1 MCRNP
6 ACKNYGIH
14 YQGPAP
20 VDREIVSDERYHF
33 NANTGQ
39 FSCDYCAMAST
50 SLNTTRTGRNP
61 KIDFTAVMIRT
72 RCCVGCVISGFK
84 SVRRCTCHAKG
95 TFLLHLAESNAACC
109 PDMPTYA
116 LMINGG
122 MIGNIDDKTGLHGI
136 YRSFLQEND
145 IGPDNDVRIIPM
157 FTGDIVFAVASLI
170 TTNNLSFGSDK
181 LVMIFDKLHEGL
193 LQDELPEDHEWM
205 SNVWI
210 DVLTTRPTH
219 DQIPRGYRAGRDR
232 FGRSL

>member
-1 MCRNP
+1 MPLEDYEQAKVNPLSPVYLPEFGHCVSWAMCRNP

-122 MIGNIDDKTGLHGI
+122 MIKL
-136 YRSFLQEND
+136 
-145 IGPDNDVRIIPM
+145 VCM
-157 FTGDIVFAVASLI
+157 VFTGHSCRKTISGR
-170 TTNNLSFGSDK
+170 TT
-181 LVMIFDKLHEGL
+181 MYE
-193 LQDELPEDHEWM
+193 
-205 SNVWI
+205 
-210 DVLTTRPTH
+210 
-219 DQIPRGYRAGRDR
+219 
-232 FGRSL
+232 